1 MGFKAVL
8 SAATERSLWETAC
21 MALQTRRGRPGCP
34 YRDSD
39 RRDVGPIGL

>member
-1 MGFKAVL
+1 
-8 SAATERSLWETAC
+8 